1 MKDDGELWH
10 ISRLEVVMDLWGG
23 NDQVAGH
30 DCAQA
35 VPI

>member
-1 MKDDGELWH
+1 LPH
-10 ISRLEVVMDLWGG
+10 LLLQRLEVVMDLWGG

-30 DCAQA
+30 DCPQA